1 MLCPEI
7 KQRHSHANR
16 AQSNFFRQKKQKN
29 VFLKEVRTCVTRK
42 IEKRRKTWLFC
53 RLAIAE
59 KVVKILIFG

>member
-16 AQSNFFRQKKQKN
+16 AQSNIFVKKRKN
-29 VFLKEVRTCVTRK
+29 VFLKEVRKVAPRK
-42 IEKRRKTWLFC
+42 IEKRRENCLFG

-59 KVVKILIFG
+59 KVGKILGFA